1 MIIKSYKCN
10 RFAGIKDKSITF
22 KDNLNVILGP
32 NEAGKSTVVEGI
44 YSVLFKSSKLGN
56 RSTEDKEFKSRFMP
70 IQSGDTIDGEVV
82 ISGGSGDYAL
92 SREWGENS
100 FSKLITPGGQILK
113 DEEGI
118 RDALADVM
126 QFGEATYNSIFFSR
140 QINIKDA
147 IEKIVKNSETT
158 GEVSSI
164 LRKAIME
171 LDGVSIDRLDQKINE
186 DIDNLLKR
194 WDMDMNYPENNKGI
208 SNPYKV
214 GIGEVVESFY
224 SKETTRKAM
233 KEALKAE
240 EDIEKIYKE
249 MTETES
255 LLADLKTKKDSMGQI
270 EDDVIKRAQIDPEI
284 QKLNN
289 LFSDL
294 NRVNSEW
301 PRNEEKITRIE
312 EELRGLNEKLADLEK
327 EKVLASKGAEKQGFE
342 KIIGKISELNTRIAE
357 AETTLKGMKS
367 ITAEDITVL
376 EKDHRGM
383 LTAEAKMKAGKM
395 FGKLNQLSS
404 GAEVFVTKDLEE
416 RVKLVAGEAF
426 DADGY
431 IKIEIENAA
440 TLELK
445 SGDIDFNELR
455 NQYKEC
461 KDRLEESL
469 KKLEAGTVE
478 EAKLNKEK
486 QDDLKRNLEL
496 FKGQIA
502 ELTGEDS
509 YEGLVQKVK
518 EIEGLGKTKSLA
530 EIESETR
537 ELTTI
542 IIDKLSAKRT
552 IENVLEKWVAEY
564 KTKSELLN
572 LMVDTKISLKAAE
585 EKLGKLAPM
594 PEGTASADSFRKELS
609 ELRTAHE
616 EAQGRLAGLKQKYY
630 EIEKNMPE
638 STTEELVKI
647 LEMEE
652 SNFESK
658 LAKGK
663 KLLKIKA
670 AFEATRSQMD
680 EASFNPVIESFS
692 KYLAMMTKDAYQV
705 KEIDN
710 GFNFKIDKNA
720 EATIPL
726 SLLST
731 GTYDS
736 VALALRL
743 ALLESIL
750 ADNKGFLVLDDCLV
764 DLDPFRKE
772 MAVKIIQ
779 EFAKKHQVIFT
790 TCSPETARELGGNLV
805 GILNS

>member
-22 KDNLNVILGP
+22 EDNLNVILGP

-56 RSTEDKEFKSRFMP
+56 KSIEDKEFKSRFMP

-82 ISGGSGDYAL
+82 ISGGSGEYAL

-194 WDMDMNYPENNKGI
+194 WDMDMNYPESNKGI

-327 EKVLASKGAEKQGFE
+327 EKVLASKGAEKQGLE
-342 KIIGKISELNTRIAE
+342 KIIGKISELNTRLAE
-357 AETTLKGMKS
+357 AEKTLMGVKS
-367 ITAEDITVL
+367 ITAEDITAL

-416 RVKLVAGEAF
+416 RVKLGAGEAF

-431 IKIEIENAA
+431 IKIEIGDAA

-455 NQYKEC
+455 NQYKGC
-461 KDRLEESL
+461 KDRLAEGL
-469 KKLEAGTVE
+469 QKLEAGTVE

-486 QDDLKRNLEL
+486 QDDLKRNLVL
-496 FKGQIA
+496 FKGQIT

-530 EIESETR
+530 EIEAEIKEIT
-537 ELTTI
+537 EMKIGKIT
-542 IIDKLSAKRT
+542 DKKT
-552 IENVLEKWVAEY
+552 IENILEKWVTEY
-564 KTKSELLN
+564 NNTDGLLN
-572 LMVDTKISLKAAE
+572 VMVDTKISLKAAE

-609 ELRTAHE
+609 DLRIAHE

-638 STTEELVKI
+638 STAEELVKTF
-647 LEMEE
+647 EMEE
-652 SNFESK
+652 SNFEGK

-692 KYLAMMTKDAYQV
+692 KYLSMMTKDAYQV

-726 SLLST
+726 TLLST

-750 ADNKGFLVLDDCLV
+750 ADSKGFMVLDDCLV
-764 DLDPFRKE
+764 DLDPYRKE
-772 MAVKIIQ
+772 MAVKMIQ

-805 GILNS
+805 GM